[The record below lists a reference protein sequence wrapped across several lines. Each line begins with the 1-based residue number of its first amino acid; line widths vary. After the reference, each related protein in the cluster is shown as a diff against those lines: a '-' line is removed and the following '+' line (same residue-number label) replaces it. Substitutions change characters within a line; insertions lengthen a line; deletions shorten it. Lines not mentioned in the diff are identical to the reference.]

1 MTGQGT
7 AKGKSIIKALPLLE
21 AATDHLSRVGW
32 EHTQNLGLYVVRSDG
47 SGFRKVLHEDGFS
60 FGTPQWSPNG
70 KRLIYNNMTRENT
83 YYAHGVS
90 SEQTAVAAQ
99 IYSVDVAT
107 GRNIIKHTSDSNLKV
122 GQHYIANS
130 TNIGY
135 VIKAGDSEGVGYT
148 SPGKTHKAFN
158 LTGLREPSWSPDGSK
173 IVYNILNW
181 DQQASNLKLWSF
193 DDEWDYRYDLT
204 TTFNGRILLTLFQ
217 LHGCLPLAQ
226 HGFQHPS
233 NHPKGPWRS

>member
-1 MTGQGT
+1 
-7 AKGKSIIKALPLLE
+7 
-21 AATDHLSRVGW
+21 
-32 EHTQNLGLYVVRSDG
+32 LYVVRPDG
-47 SGFRKVLHEDGFS
+47 TGFRKVLHQDGFAL
-60 FGTPQWSPNG
+60 GTPQWSPNG

-90 SEQTAVAAQ
+90 SEQAIVPAQ

-107 GRNIIKHTSDSNLKV
+107 GKNIIAHTSDDNLKV

-148 SPGKTHKAFN
+148 SPDKTHKAYN
-158 LTGLREPSWSPDGSK
+158 LTGLRDPSWSPDGSK
-173 IVYNILNW
+173 IVYNVLNW

-193 DDEWDYRYDLT
+193 DSEWDYRYV
-204 TTFNGRILLTLFQ
+204 
-217 LHGCLPLAQ
+217 
-226 HGFQHPS
+226 
-233 NHPKGPWRS
+233 